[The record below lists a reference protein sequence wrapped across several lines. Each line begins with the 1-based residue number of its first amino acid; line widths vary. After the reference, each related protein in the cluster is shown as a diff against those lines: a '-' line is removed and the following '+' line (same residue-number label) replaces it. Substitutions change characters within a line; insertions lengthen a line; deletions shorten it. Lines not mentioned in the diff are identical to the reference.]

1 MGLFSRLFGRRKKS
15 STESIVISPEY
26 LPPELHYI
34 IPLAQR
40 HGSDARIHEFD
51 PKLGRRV
58 SHAEKLTPKD
68 IDELRALYCE
78 IREKDHG
85 PAINRWHKDK
95 EWRNCP
101 NETSWPVYGL
111 LCLFGQ
117 LSELG
122 IEPFTDGKVR
132 TMEFPVELDWSKLP
146 PELRYLSGSAEVY
159 GAYQFDDRIF
169 EFLDRMTDDE
179 RTELI
184 ALNERMSGDWDAI
197 DAWLKKY
204 SMVEHKEAALVYF
217 TMYLIGMAGDG
228 GYLKPSE
235 QPES

>member
-1 MGLFSRLFGRRKKS
+1 MGLFSWLFGRRKKPYA
-15 STESIVISPEY
+15 ESIVISPEY

-40 HGSDARIHEFD
+40 HGSDARISEFD
-51 PKLGRRV
+51 HKLGRHV
-58 SHAEKLTPKD
+58 KYAEKLSRRE
-68 IDELRALYCE
+68 IDELRVLYCE

-101 NETSWPVYGL
+101 NETSWPIYGL

-117 LSELG
+117 LSDLG
-122 IEPFTDGKVR
+122 IEPFTDGQVR

-169 EFLDRMTDDE
+169 EFLDRMTDEE

-184 ALNERMSGDWDAI
+184 ALNERMTPDWNSL
-197 DAWLKKY
+197 DAWLRKY
-204 SMVEHKEAALVYF
+204 SMVEHKEAALVNF
-217 TMYLIGMAGDG
+217 TMYLIGMAAEG
-228 GYLKPSE
+228 GYLKAD
-235 QPES
+235 ESQSS